1 LQAEHASSITQ
12 TRVRTAHRFREPLVR
27 GAQLLAVSGFALA
40 QPLFDI
46 LGKNA
51 EFFEVRG
58 STPGDIV
65 LFALVITF
73 VPALFFL
80 AVEVLVELVTRRDA
94 AVLHY
99 VFLGF
104 LAAVFGV
111 QALKRSGVDTTVVLV
126 VGAIVIGVALAYAA
140 WRVQMVR
147 TFLTILSASSLIF
160 LFSFLFNS
168 RVEELVFP
176 TAVKAAAATVE
187 SRTPVVYL
195 LFDEFPVNDLLTADN
210 RIDAKRFPNFARL
223 AKASTWFRNT
233 TTLSATTTIAVP
245 VILTGNPPVKGA
257 LPVAQNYPHNLF
269 TLLAGHYH
277 MKVTESQTRL
287 CPAHIC
293 ARPSPDLMSRLSSL
307 YSDARVVYLHLL
319 SPPSLENHLPAIDE
333 SWGNFGSDTG
343 GDLEGELPKVNI
355 HTFYIGRL
363 QDFNGFISSMHAQKP
378 GDAPTLYFLHLLMPH
393 GPWLYTQNGKVR
405 AVTNPKSPGRTH
417 ERWWSDDLATQA
429 WQRHLLQVGYTDT
442 LLGRMIDRLKAV
454 NLWNKSLVVVDP
466 DHGISFHGG
475 DLRRDPSKTNLS
487 DLAFIPLFMKLPGQ
501 QTGRI
506 VDTHVTTE
514 DILPTIADVL
524 KVNLPWQTTGV
535 SMLSGH
541 PDHPDVHVGKITAP
555 YASALAQRATRLR
568 EQIALFGSGTWG
580 PQFAG
585 TGPYVGLIGK
595 PVSSLNVTGQLDSQA
610 VVDKV
615 GSGLLRNLPKGS
627 PLVPSPL
634 VGVLPHLR
642 VGQWIGL
649 ALNGRFAA
657 VAHSYGTGG
666 KLRFTV
672 LPADGAFRAGQND
685 VRMFVVTGSAKKPK
699 LQELH
704 VVLS

>member
-1 LQAEHASSITQ
+1 MQAEHASSITQ
-12 TRVRTAHRFREPLVR
+12 TRARATHRFREPLVR

-65 LFALVITF
+65 LFALVVTF
-73 VPALFFL
+73 VPALLLL
-80 AVEVLVELVTRRDA
+80 AIEVVVELVTRRDA
-94 AVLHY
+94 AVLHC

-126 VGAIVIGVALAYAA
+126 AGAIAIGVALAVAA
-140 WRVQMVR
+140 WRVQIVR
-147 TFLTILSASSLIF
+147 TFLTILSAASLIF
-160 LFSFLFNS
+160 LATFLFDS

-176 TAVKAAAATVE
+176 ATVKAAAATVE

-195 LFDEFPVNDLLTADN
+195 LFDEFPVNDLLTAKSQ
-210 RIDAKRFPNFARL
+210 IDAKRFPNFARL
-223 AKASTWFRNT
+223 ARTSTWFRNT

-245 VILTGNPPVKGA
+245 VIMTGNPPVKGA

-319 SPPSLENHLPAIDE
+319 SPPSLEGHLPAIDE

-363 QDFNGFISSMHAQKP
+363 QDFNSFVASFHAQKP
-378 GDAPTLYFLHLLMPH
+378 TDAPTLYFLHLLMPH
-393 GPWLYTQNGKVR
+393 GPWLYTQNGRVR

-417 ERWWSDDLATQA
+417 ELWWNADLATQA

-454 NLWNKSLVVVDP
+454 GLWNKALVVVDP

-501 QTGRI
+501 QKGRI

-524 KVNLPWQTTGV
+524 KVNLPWETTGV

-541 PDHPDVHVGKITAP
+541 PDHPDVHVGKVSAP
-555 YASALAQRATRLR
+555 YASVLAQRERRLR

-595 PVSSLNVTGQLDSQA
+595 PVSALNVTGQLDKPA

-627 PLVPSPL
+627 PLVPSPV
-634 VGVLPHLR
+634 VGTLPHLR
-642 VGQWIGL
+642 VGQWIAL
-649 ALNGRFAA
+649 ALNGRLAA
-657 VAHSYGTGG
+657 VAHSYGSGG
-666 KLRFTV
+666 KLRFSV
-672 LPADGAFRAGQND
+672 LPADSAFRTGAND
-685 VRMFVVTGSAKKPK
+685 VRMFVVTGPAKSPK

-704 VVLS
+704 VQLT